1 MYKINDTQ
9 ITKYFF
15 SSLPSIRVMTC
26 VLEDNLKT
34 LHCIQKFLLLLQMRL
49 MQTIRDNIERG
60 TFPQFVNKFVNE
72 LYSNGDFPPWIIN
85 SLSSVGISIVKK

>member
-15 SSLPSIRVMTC
+15 SSLPSIRVIC